1 MAGNPADPNAVPVCE
16 NERREV
22 LDLATSPVLR
32 RVWLLHLAQKSLP
45 FDQAI
50 EWAGKA
56 EQFITRPTTEA
67 QPAPLH
73 DISSGRRLGGASMRD
88 AVLQLL
94 RDNPGGLSRGEVL
107 EQLHL
112 KGNKTGETAV
122 SNALTALTKGQEIVR
137 RERKYLA
144 Q

>member
-1 MAGNPADPNAVPVCE
+1 MTAIPAYPSAGPVSE
-16 NERREV
+16 SESREV
-22 LDLATSPVLR
+22 LGLATNPVLR

-56 EQFITRPTTEA
+56 EQFITSSTTET
-67 QPAPLH
+67 QPALL
-73 DISSGRRLGGASMRD
+73 DDVSSGRRLGGASMRD